1 MSVFRAFFW
10 FWAFWGT
17 QRDGEAKTTNHGGEG
32 TERRW
37 QGSGPKARAATAEEG
52 EARRVCHRMSAI
64 FDGYEREYCD
74 LSTQLGRKISQLG
87 ALAGDSR
94 NQKARDITNDLS
106 EADAL
111 IRRMDLE
118 ARSLPPD
125 KKNPLLS
132 KLREYKADLSKLKS
146 DAKKSTS
153 TNPDLSNRAEL
164 GLVGDSW
171 SASSAAQ
178 RERLLQTTDRINRT
192 GDNIRQSK
200 QTLLETEVSVRKKRG
215 RRRDPRGADVDLSP
229 PNKKELGVSIL
240 QDLHRQRETITHARD
255 TLHGVDDNILKS
267 RKILSVMA
275 RRIMQN
281 KAIMFGIIAMLVG
294 SIGLVVY
301 FKFIK

>member
-1 MSVFRAFFW
+1 
-10 FWAFWGT
+10 
-17 QRDGEAKTTNHGGEG
+17 
-32 TERRW
+32 
-37 QGSGPKARAATAEEG
+37 
-52 EARRVCHRMSAI
+52 MSAI

>member
-1 MSVFRAFFW
+1 MGDAARR
-10 FWAFWGT
+10 GG
-17 QRDGEAKTTNHGGEG
+17 QNDGGEG

-74 LSTQLGRKISQLG
+74 LSTQLGRKINQLG

>member
-1 MSVFRAFFW
+1 M
-10 FWAFWGT
+10 GT
-17 QRDGEAKTTNHGGEG
+17 AKRE
-32 TERRW
+32 ER
-37 QGSGPKARAATAEEG
+37 EER
-52 EARRVCHRMSAI
+52 EMSAI
-64 FDGYEREYCD
+64 FDGYEREYCE

-87 ALAGDSR
+87 SLGGDTKQ
-94 NQKARDITNDLS
+94 QKVSDINNDLS
-106 EADAL
+106 EAEAL

-125 KKNPLLS
+125 KKSPLLS

-146 DAKKSTS
+146 DAKKSSS
-153 TNPDLSNRAEL
+153 TNADLSNRAEL
-164 GLVGDSW
+164 GLVGDNW

-178 RERLLQTTDRINRT
+178 RERLLATTDRINRT

-200 QTLLETEVSVRKKRG
+200 QTLLETE
-215 RRRDPRGADVDLSP
+215 
-229 PNKKELGVSIL
+229 ELGVSIL

-255 TLHGVDDNILKS
+255 TLHGVDYNITKS

-275 RRIMQN
+275 RRIIQN
-281 KAIMFGIIAMLVG
+281 KAIMFGIMLLLVG

>member
-1 MSVFRAFFW
+1 M
-10 FWAFWGT
+10 GT
-17 QRDGEAKTTNHGGEG
+17 QSTWGLLFGEKRGE
-32 TERRW
+32 
-37 QGSGPKARAATAEEG
+37 KEG
-52 EARRVCHRMSAI
+52 RMSAI
-64 FDGYEREYCD
+64 FDGYEREYCE
-74 LSTQLGRKISQLG
+74 LSTQLGRKINQLG
-87 ALAGDSR
+87 SLSGDMRS
-94 NQKARDITNDLS
+94 QKSRDITNDLS

-164 GLVGDSW
+164 GLVGDHW

-178 RERLLQTTDRINRT
+178 RERLLATTDRINRA
-192 GDNIRQSK
+192 GDNIKQSR
-200 QTLLETEVSVRKKRG
+200 QTLLETE
-215 RRRDPRGADVDLSP
+215 
-229 PNKKELGVSIL
+229 ELGVNIL

-255 TLHGVDDNILKS
+255 TLHGVDDNITKS

-281 KAIMFGIIAMLVG
+281 KAIMFGIIMLLVG
-294 SIGLVVY
+294 SIGLVIY
-301 FKFIK
+301 FK

>member
-1 MSVFRAFFW
+1 MIRK
-10 FWAFWGT
+10 
-17 QRDGEAKTTNHGGEG
+17 E
-32 TERRW
+32 
-37 QGSGPKARAATAEEG
+37 
-52 EARRVCHRMSAI
+52 
-64 FDGYEREYCD
+64 
-74 LSTQLGRKISQLG
+74 GRK
-87 ALAGDSR
+87 
-94 NQKARDITNDLS
+94 N
-106 EADAL
+106 
-111 IRRMDLE
+111 
-118 ARSLPPD
+118 
-125 KKNPLLS
+125 
-132 KLREYKADLSKLKS
+132 KADLSKLKS

>member
-1 MSVFRAFFW
+1 MAGQRAK
-10 FWAFWGT
+10 GEGGDS
-17 QRDGEAKTTNHGGEG
+17 RRRRGEA
-32 TERRW
+32 RR
-37 QGSGPKARAATAEEG
+37 G

-74 LSTQLGRKISQLG
+74 LSTQLGRKINQLG

-192 GDNIRQSK
+192 GDNIKQSK

-215 RRRDPRGADVDLSP
+215 RRRDPRGADVDLSFHQKR
-229 PNKKELGVSIL
+229 NSE
-240 QDLHRQRETITHARD
+240 
-255 TLHGVDDNILKS
+255 
-267 RKILSVMA
+267 
-275 RRIMQN
+275 
-281 KAIMFGIIAMLVG
+281 
-294 SIGLVVY
+294 
-301 FKFIK
+301 